1 MPDRNDLRGAHYTYR
16 PIGGGVMVSQL
27 ELYGGE
33 ASSRREGG
41 RVFGVASQKISQS
54 LAWGTFNR
62 VRG

>member
-33 ASSRREGG
+33 EGG
-41 RVFGVASQKISQS
+41 RGEGVWSCQPKDKPKPGLGDFQ
-54 LAWGTFNR
+54 
-62 VRG
+62 

>member
-33 ASSRREGG
+33 EGGREGG
-41 RVFGVASQKISQS
+41 CLELPAKR
-54 LAWGTFNR
+54 
-62 VRG
+62 